1 MRPFENNIADLAT
14 FLGVAASADEID
26 MNFPYFLHFD
36 ALFYRCRLIVLEE
49 GLRMQVALDNI
60 RDSSQHTSIM
70 AEMLKSMAIKEAKEH
85 LATIWTA
92 IEACE
97 AKRLKRLETELRLVQ
112 ICFHIVLRDAGTRSK
127 LDVSA
132 SLTKIQDLCQTFPK
146 TAGLLSNT
154 YVAVKAVVDGQQRCV
169 RMYTEASIKVWWTWP
184 KYITG
189 KLKFC
194 KSGHPYSGETCEDCP
209 ECGEEVQKPQA
220 INPESF
226 LKEKDFVAAMRTMTT
241 NTKQWRV

>member
-14 FLGVAASADEID
+14 FLGVAAGADEID
-26 MNFPYFLHFD
+26 MNFPYLLHFD

-49 GLRMQVALDNI
+49 GLRMQIALNNI
-60 RDSSQHTSIM
+60 RANSQHTSIM
-70 AEMLKSMAIKEAKEH
+70 AKTLKDMTVMEAKEH
-85 LATIWTA
+85 LVTIGTA
-92 IEACE
+92 IGACE

-112 ICFHIVLRDAGTRSK
+112 ICFHMVLRDAGTRSE
-127 LDVSA
+127 LNVSA
-132 SLTKIQDLCQTFPK
+132 SLTKTQDLCQMFPQ

-154 YVAVKAVVDGQQRCV
+154 YVAVKAVVDGQQRCG
-169 RMYTEASIKVWWTWP
+169 RMYTEASVKVWWTWP
-184 KYITG
+184 KYVVG

-194 KSGHPYSGETCEDCP
+194 KFGHPYSGETWDNCP

-226 LKEKDFVAAMRTMTT
+226 LKEKDFVAAMRAMTT
-241 NTKQWRV
+241 STKQWRV

>member
-1 MRPFENNIADLAT
+1 MRPFEDNIADLAT

-36 ALFYRCRLIVLEE
+36 ALFYRCRLIILEE
-49 GLRMQVALDNI
+49 GLRMQVALNNI

-70 AEMLKSMAIKEAKEH
+70 AETLKNMTIMETKEH
-85 LATIWTA
+85 LATIGTA
-92 IEACE
+92 IETCE

-154 YVAVKAVVDGQQRCV
+154 YVAVKAVVDGQQRCG
-169 RMYTEASIKVWWTWP
+169 RMYTESSMKVWWTWP

-189 KLKFC
+189 NLKYC
-194 KSGHPYSGETCEDCP
+194 KFGHPYSGETCDDCP
-209 ECGEEVQKPQA
+209 ECGEEVQKSQA
-220 INPESF
+220 INPKSF
-226 LKEKDFVAAMRTMTT
+226 LKENDFVAAMRAMTT
-241 NTKQWRV
+241 STKQWRV